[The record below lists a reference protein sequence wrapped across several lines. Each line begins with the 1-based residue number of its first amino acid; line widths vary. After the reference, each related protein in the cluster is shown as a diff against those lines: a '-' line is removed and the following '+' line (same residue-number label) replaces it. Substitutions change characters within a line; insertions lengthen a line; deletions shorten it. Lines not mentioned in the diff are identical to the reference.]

1 MALPE
6 DTPGPASALS
16 AAWRGEAGLGRGEG
30 AAQGRQPGL
39 GAAAP
44 LSPAGLYGPFSPRG
58 APAGPGRGRQGRHS
72 PLAVLQADCGSPVW
86 SARGSSFDAVYCAEM
101 AHGKPDPTRRGAAWG
116 QRRPGPA
123 PRAWGGSAARG
134 NAALSP
140 PPPGAG
146 YAAEQSGALSSLDCL
161 SSIVD
166 RLSPAEEPGL
176 SLRDAASL
184 SPSASID
191 SGPETPGT
199 PLPRRTYQA
208 L

>member
-101 AHGKPDPTRRGAAWG
+101 AHGKPDPTRPDGA
-116 QRRPGPA
+116 RPGGRGG
-123 PRAWGGSAARG
+123 RARS
-134 NAALSP
+134 
-140 PPPGAG
+140 
-146 YAAEQSGALSSLDCL
+146 
-161 SSIVD
+161 
-166 RLSPAEEPGL
+166 PGL
-176 SLRDAASL
+176 GRQR
-184 SPSASID
+184 
-191 SGPETPGT
+191 GP
-199 PLPRRTYQA
+199 R
-208 L
+208 